1 MKMFQAFTIACRVL
15 LPVPVCQNY
24 EISKQHTEDFAW
36 LYYVIDFTMTYY
48 TVLMQKLTTM

>member
-1 MKMFQAFTIACRVL
+1 MKMFQAFTIACGVL
-15 LPVPVCQNY
+15 LPVCQNY